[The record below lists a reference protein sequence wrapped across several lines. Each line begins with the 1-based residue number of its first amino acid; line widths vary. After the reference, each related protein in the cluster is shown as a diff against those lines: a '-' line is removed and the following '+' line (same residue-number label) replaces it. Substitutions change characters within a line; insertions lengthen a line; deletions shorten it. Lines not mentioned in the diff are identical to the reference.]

1 MRGMAWV
8 MIGLLCA
15 AGCSGR
21 KSSLLLERQ
30 ARGPLDE
37 EPAIAKPTVWTL
49 TPVLQTQTK
58 NAVEVTANFAS
69 WEFLKHFFANKAIF
83 GTYAGKPPFYP
94 EYLVFYVKFANRS
107 DKKIRINPPEFAVVD
122 DRGNQYGSVGVDYI
136 TAFAEYRKPMAS
148 TSRSM
153 IESASP
159 GYFGISFPVGRLLAQ
174 KPQGQFA
181 QLQQSALHPG
191 DPHPRGTDD
200 GLIAFWSPTPKAAK
214 LRLIVA
220 NVKTDFDANDFPK
233 TAMDFV
239 FDFDAASQP

>member
-1 MRGMAWV
+1 MREIVWVLVGM
-8 MIGLLCA
+8 LCL
-15 AGCSGR
+15 AGCGGR

-30 ARGPLDE
+30 ARGPLEE
-37 EPAIAKPTVWTL
+37 EPSIAKATLWTL

-58 NAVEVTANFAS
+58 NEVEVTANFAS
-69 WEFLKHFFANKAIF
+69 WEFLKNFFANKAVF

-94 EYLVFYVKFANRS
+94 EYLVFYVKFANRG

-122 DRGNQYGSVGVDYI
+122 DRGNQYGAVGVDYI

-148 TSRSM
+148 TSRSV

-174 KPQGQFA
+174 KPQGQYA
-181 QLQQSALHPG
+181 QLQQSSIQPG
-191 DPHPRGTDD
+191 YLYPGVTYD
-200 GLIAFWSPTPKAAK
+200 GLIAFWSPVPKAAK
-214 LRLIVA
+214 LRLIIA

-239 FDFDAASQP
+239 FDFDAAGQP